1 MVALERR
8 AREGGSYHIELS
20 LAQTGRYLAGLSRA
34 DAALAAARPAELP
47 RERLDNLMITRTTPY
62 GDLRYFA
69 PVARMPGTPPRWD
82 LPSVPLD
89 HDRPEWLG
97 RAHGR

>member
-8 AREGGSYHIELS
+8 SREGGSYHIELS

-47 RERLDNLMITRTTPY
+47 RERLDDPDDHPDDPY

-69 PVARMPGTPPRWD
+69 RLPDARD
-82 LPSVPLD
+82 AAA
-89 HDRPEWLG
+89 LG
-97 RAHGR
+97 PALGAA